1 MGSSTPEAYYSFVD
15 SEELEL
21 SVVKKGPVRRKYVLE
36 VKPNVSLDPEL
47 SKAVIFA
54 QNQLLGEIE
63 QNGYNVLLSERW
75 VAPIIFFFFFA
86 PFVSERVE

>member
-1 MGSSTPEAYYSFVD
+1 MGSSTLEAYYSFVD

-75 VAPIIFFFFFA
+75 VAPILFFFFFA